1 MRPSVLPASSTPM
14 KRFFSHL
21 PAWVDW
27 SACGISR
34 ASANSI
40 AMACSAVVIELP
52 NGVFMT
58 TIPRALAAGTS
69 IVSTPIP
76 ARPMTLR
83 RGSAADPGS
92 ADALG
97 ARKAGIHRRR
107 VDLGRATHGQ
117 TIVAADDRRQLV
129 GGEAG

>member
-1 MRPSVLPASSTPM
+1 M

-27 SACGISR
+27 SASGISR

-58 TIPRALAAGTS
+58 TMPRAVAAGTS

-83 RGSAADPGS
+83 RG
-92 ADALG
+92 
-97 ARKAGIHRRR
+97 KRRP
-107 VDLGRATHGQ
+107 
-117 TIVAADDRRQLV
+117 DRRGHPVELRT
-129 GGEAG
+129 ASPS